1 MSSIRIESTEKVQRV
16 DMFFVNPFDVVVK
29 EELRGRCEPVSEE
42 AIISMAESMLDNTQL
57 QPVQCRKL
65 EDHRLQLNLG
75 FTRTAAARLIRT
87 GFTRENGQHECDPR
101 FTLKVTLV
109 AANDEKAFINNI
121 VENCH
126 RNQTSDVDDAH
137 NQNRLRE
144 RYGMSDAEIAKLYGY
159 KSTQRIDRLKAL
171 LSAPTEVQDMV
182 QNGTM
187 STPAAVE
194 LLQLP
199 EEKRDAA
206 IETAKTESTNGKV
219 SAPAISRQVREHHLR
234 DSDEASEPKTSSNGK
249 SYKTK
254 KKPLSLSEFRKFI
267 QSELD
272 DAVAGTSR
280 RKLFET
286 LSKFLAG
293 ERKLETVKKVVTELI
308 GE

>member
-42 AIISMAESMLDNTQL
+42 AIIAMAESMLDNTQL

-109 AANDEKAFINNI
+109 AANDETAFINI

-126 RNQTSDVDDAH
+126 RNQTSDVDDSH

-159 KSTQRIDRLKAL
+159 RSTQRIDRLKML
-171 LSAPTEVQDMV
+171 LSAPSDIQQMVQDGV
-182 QNGTM
+182 M
-187 STPAAVE
+187 STPAVVE
-194 LLQLP
+194 LLELP
-199 EEKRDAA
+199 EEQRTEA
-206 IETAKTESTNGKV
+206 IQTALAESPNGKV
-219 SAPAISRQVREHHLR
+219 SAPAISKQVREHHLR
-234 DSDEASEPKTSSNGK
+234 DSDDASEPRPSANGK
-249 SYKTK
+249 ADKPK
-254 KKPLSLSEFRKFI
+254 KKPLTMSEFRKFLEE
-267 QSELD
+267 QLD
-272 DAVAGTSR
+272 DAVAGTQK
-280 RKLFET
+280 RKLLET
-286 LSKFLAG
+286 LAKFLAG
-293 ERKLETVKKVVTELI
+293 ERKPETVAKVLTEVA
-308 GE
+308 GES